1 MDISTETET
10 SSTNN
15 YYTVVDENMVMTITI
30 IHSSVS
36 YIRVCESGLGNDSV
50 GISSNNLIIM

>member
-30 IHSSVS
+30 THSNIS
-36 YIRVCESGLGNDSV
+36 YIRVCGNGLGNGSV
-50 GISSNNLIIM
+50 RVFRNIELDM